1 MACCTCASSWRT
13 LLRVRRRRWWWGL
26 LACSAMQF
34 ACAPASLAPRH
45 RAPPTAR
52 CIVRCFRRAV
62 LLPMHPSHVGNAL
75 ATRPRRR
82 HTIMLQARSNAALL
96 RSSGWGIS
104 ACTQHPHP
112 HARRTSASPLLHAG
126 DVCGR
131 ACMRACRPRQ
141 VQAVRA
147 CRRHAVVVKAW
158 GEPVDFSAAKVVSNK
173 SLFPGMHQIMLDV
186 GKDVA
191 AGYSKPGQY
200 VQVSR
205 SHAHGRA
212 CVVESA
218 RRLHR
223 AADLA
228 TRPRTHAPAR
238 HTHAHTPRPRSSPT
252 ESPASSPSRPPLLT
266 APPSSC
272 SSRLRRARPRATSS
286 RSTRAAP

>member
-1 MACCTCASSWRT
+1 VPCNLHARPR
-13 LLRVRRRRWWWGL
+13 LLRHAIAL
-26 LACSAMQF
+26 L
-34 ACAPASLAPRH
+34 PRH
-45 RAPPTAR
+45 DASCGALEGLCCCR
-52 CIVRCFRRAV
+52 CTHRT
-62 LLPMHPSHVGNAL
+62 L
-75 ATRPRRR
+75 ATRWPHALVADTPSCFRPGATPRFCGP
-82 HTIMLQARSNAALL
+82 AGGAP
-96 RSSGWGIS
+96 